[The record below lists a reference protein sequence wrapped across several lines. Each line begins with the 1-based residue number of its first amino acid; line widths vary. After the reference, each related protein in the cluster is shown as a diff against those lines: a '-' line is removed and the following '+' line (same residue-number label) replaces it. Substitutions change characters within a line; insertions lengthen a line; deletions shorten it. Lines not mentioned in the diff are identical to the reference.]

1 MKDTGRKP
9 QINRASDEG
18 LHELIELLRI
28 DEDFALSLRRTTTT
42 GEAIDLARSRGIQ
55 VSQEA
60 LWRHRGTLT
69 KSGKPT
75 WRG

>member
-9 QINRASDEG
+9 QINRASDDG
-18 LHELIELLRI
+18 LHKLIELLRI

-42 GEAIDLARSRGIQ
+42 GEAIDLARSLGIQ

>member
-1 MKDTGRKP
+1 MKETGGRP
-9 QINRASDEG
+9 QINRASDDD
-18 LHELIELLRI
+18 LHQLIELLRL
-28 DEDFALSLRRTTTT
+28 DEDFALSLRKTTTT
-42 GEAIDLARSRGIQ
+42 AEASDLVRPRGIH